1 MNVIRVNTKEIRL
14 SGEEMATLRKAANIL
29 DSFNDETNGNT
40 IAGEIH
46 DLLSDFLDEDVPD
59 GVYRVDLEDDE
70 F

>member
-14 SGEEMATLRKAANIL
+14 SKEEMSTLRKAANIL

-59 GVYRVDLEDDE
+59 GVYRVDLEDGE